1 MRVRD
6 APLDMSNLLT
16 GATPVPYRPI
26 EATAMTDNITSVGG
40 GSRPEAGVSALKG
53 PTGAGAPAE
62 TRGKTTIADGVVAK
76 IAGMAARE
84 VPGIYNLGAGMA
96 RAFGAM
102 RERVPGAGG
111 GGGGAVTRG
120 VKVEVGERQAA
131 VDLDV
136 VVEYGVSIVDVAGGV
151 RTNVISAVE
160 RMTGLE
166 VVEVNIAVDDVHLP
180 DEEEQTEPDEGRVR

>member
-1 MRVRD
+1 
-6 APLDMSNLLT
+6 
-16 GATPVPYRPI
+16 
-26 EATAMTDNITSVGG
+26 MTDNITSVSGG
-40 GSRPEAGVSALKG
+40 GRADAGVSALKG
-53 PTGAGAPAE
+53 RTGAGAPAE

-84 VPGIYNLGAGMA
+84 VPGIHSLGAGMA

-102 RERVPGAGG
+102 RERVPGGG
-111 GGGGAVTRG
+111 GGGVTRG

-166 VVEVNIAVDDVHLP
+166 VVEVNIVVDDVHLP
-180 DEEEQTEPDEGRVR
+180 DDGEGPTEPDEGRVR

>member
-1 MRVRD
+1 
-6 APLDMSNLLT
+6 
-16 GATPVPYRPI
+16 
-26 EATAMTDNITSVGG
+26 MTDNITSVGG

-53 PTGAGAPAE
+53 RTGAGAPAE
-62 TRGKTTIADGVVAK
+62 TRGRTTIADGVVAK

-84 VPGIYNLGAGMA
+84 VPGIHSLGAGMA
-96 RAFGAM
+96 RAFGTM

-180 DEEEQTEPDEGRVR
+180 DDEEQQTEPDEGRVR